1 MKLYYS
7 PGACSLS
14 PHIAL
19 REAGL
24 PFELVKVDLK
34 GKVTEHG
41 DDFRKVNPKGA
52 VPALQLD
59 DGHVLTEG
67 AAIVQYVADRKPEAR
82 LAPAAGS
89 IDRYRLQEALNFVAS
104 EIHKG
109 FAPLFYPGYSDDAKA
124 LQKASLRARLDYLE
138 GELKNRPYLTGDH
151 YTVADGYLF
160 VVLGWT
166 GYVGLDLA
174 DWPTL
179 KAYHARIAGR
189 PAVQAALK
197 AEGLAG

>member
-1 MKLYYS
+1 MIYS
-7 PGACSLS
+7 
-14 PHIAL
+14 
-19 REAGL
+19 
-24 PFELVKVDLK
+24 FFVVD
-34 GKVTEHG
+34 E
-41 DDFRKVNPKGA
+41 KGA
-52 VPALQLD
+52 ARPLPIRYADTSEATTELMNVSYDAATQTLYNFEKGRGLGD
-59 DGHVLTEG
+59 CGATNTWVWDG
-67 AAIVQYVADRKPEAR
+67 
-82 LAPAAGS
+82 
-89 IDRYRLQEALNFVAS
+89 
-104 EIHKG
+104 KG

-124 LQKASLRARLDYLE
+124 LQKASLKARLDYLE
-138 GELKNRPYLTGDH
+138 GELKTRPYLTGDR

-166 GYVGLDLA
+166 GYVGLDLG